1 MPDDLARCDQEIA
14 EILARPDVIAG
25 RAPAWLVV
33 FGVNDWTVERDLIE
47 RDFRQLGEQKP
58 RSPSRKGFLGLY
70 MALQS
75 SQRRLGSLAHSGLKP
90 VRCFGR
96 DGVMAENRMTC
107 VLSSCQLQ
115 RTHVQKAGWAVNQG
129 TVTSGRSFNA

>member
-47 RDFRQLGEQKP
+47 REF
-58 RSPSRKGFLGLY
+58 
-70 MALQS
+70 A
-75 SQRRLGSLAHSGLKP
+75 A
-90 VRCFGR
+90 
-96 DGVMAENRMTC
+96 
-107 VLSSCQLQ
+107 
-115 RTHVQKAGWAVNQG
+115 
-129 TVTSGRSFNA
+129 SGRSLPRCARIGRTSAVLPV